1 MAYHVSVVEVV
12 VAAAACHVAV
22 VVSLFA
28 VVFLVDFP
36 FLDFVVS
43 PVDVAFL
50 VAELLLVVVFHFVVL
65 FHAEVADVQI

>member
-12 VAAAACHVAV
+12 VAAAACHAAV

-36 FLDFVVS
+36 FHDFVVS
-43 PVDVAFL
+43 PADVAFL
-50 VAELLLVVVFHFVVL
+50 VAELLLVVSHFAVL
-65 FHAEVADVQI
+65 SHAEDADVQI